1 MIQNELLRWEAP
13 DKFDSSG
20 KLASIY
26 KDVVS
31 EIVPGKSGHT
41 SKKVLPHHE
50 AIIVLRLNDM
60 SESPQ
65 FGVAGEAFQPLI
77 DILVQQVHPSHYAG
91 NRRIFLS

>member
-13 DKFDSSG
+13 DKFDSGG
-20 KLASIY
+20 KLARIY
-26 KDVVS
+26 KNVVS

-65 FGVAGEAFQPLI
+65 FGVAGEAFQPLVNV
-77 DILVQQVHPSHYAG
+77 LVQQVHPSHYSG
-91 NRRIFLS
+91 DRRILRS